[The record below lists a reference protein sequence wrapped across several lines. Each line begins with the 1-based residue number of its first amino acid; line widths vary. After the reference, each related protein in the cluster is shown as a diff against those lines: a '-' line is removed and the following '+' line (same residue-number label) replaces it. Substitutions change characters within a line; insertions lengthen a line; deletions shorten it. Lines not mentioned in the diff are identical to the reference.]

1 MRNTM
6 RHFAVAISL
15 MLAMTLPSFSQ
26 QHPIVEKDYVAYL
39 FTYFT
44 GNHISEEAVCYAV
57 SMDGY
62 TYWALNDGKPV
73 LDSKVISSTGG
84 VRDPHILRSQDG
96 HTFYMVVTDMVSDN
110 GWDSNRA
117 MVLLKSNDLVN
128 WTHSIINMQKRYKG
142 QEKLKR
148 VWAPQTVFDP
158 EAGKYM
164 VYWSMQYAGG
174 ADIIYYAYA
183 NDDFTDLI
191 GEPKPLFIPENKKSC
206 IDGDIV
212 YKDGVFHLFYKTEG
226 HGNGIKVATT
236 RSLTSGQWEEE
247 PDYKQQTKDA
257 VEGAGT
263 FKLIN
268 QDKYI
273 LMYDVYMKGKYQFTE
288 SDFKGKSKNEV
299 IYNDNNYLMFLPK
312 ELKSGYEIYD
322 PWNSTYYQFLS
333 RTFAS
338 GYGKVWYD
346 VNASKKLTRS
356 AKRAIKNS
364 AGYTSAIQR
373 ELQKKKD
380 SISRYSME
388 SEKSTYR
395 LKKGNTYLLVIFT
408 PDSFRFRKKITNG
421 NNYYK
426 EQYLSDIPWSFDL
439 KITYM
444 DEKAD

>member
-1 MRNTM
+1 MKKYTT
-6 RHFAVAISL
+6 L
-15 MLAMTLPSFSQ
+15 LALLFIGVLTGYCQ
-26 QHPIVEKDYVAYL
+26 QSAYL
-39 FTYFT
+39 FVYFT
-44 GNHISEEAVCYAV
+44 GNRMSEEAIRMAV
-57 SMDGY
+57 SLDGY
-62 TYWALNDGKPV
+62 NYKALNGNQPV
-73 LDSKVISSTGG
+73 LDSRVISSTGG
-84 VRDPHILRSQDG
+84 VRDPHILRCENG
-96 HTFYMVVTDMVSDN
+96 KTFYMVVTDMVSGN

-117 MVLLKSNDLVN
+117 MVLLKSKDLVH
-128 WTHSIINMQKRYKG
+128 WTSNIVNIQKKYPA
-142 QEKLKR
+142 QENLKR
-148 VWAPQTVFDP
+148 VWAPQTVYDK

-164 VYWSMQYAGG
+164 VYWSMKHGNG

-183 NDDFTDLI
+183 NKDFTDLE
-191 GEPKPLFIPENKKSC
+191 GEPKPLFLPKNGKSC
-206 IDGDIV
+206 IDGDII
-212 YKDGVFHLFYKTEG
+212 YKDGLYHLFYKTEG
-226 HGNGIKVATT
+226 DGNGIKKATT
-236 RSLTSGQWEEE
+236 VSLTSGQWTESGE
-247 PDYKQQTKDA
+247 YKQQTKEA
-257 VEGAGT
+257 VEGSSI
-263 FKLIN
+263 FPLIGS
-268 QDKYI
+268 DKYI

-388 SEKSTYR
+388 SEKNTYR